1 MMVWLGLGIAALVG
15 FVVGAFLFA
24 RAFGQ
29 ELRQE
34 LSRVGL
40 NMASD
45 RELALRTLRRE
56 IANYLVRLDPDRFLR
71 LYKEARAAD
80 IAIGTADKASQQAE
94 LDAKT
99 KKYPFYQDFDLT
111 GARDHVL
118 YADAL
123 SGYPLE
129 EIEGHY
135 MNMIKFHALQ
145 MVLDKDWCWRSPAT
159 SDKDLKHLEE
169 YVGQIKDTKFRQRL
183 MAAVEEFARRGGGG
197 VSSGYETDVLAVRY
211 VHHYAET
218 RYGVHFKDTGEFGLY
233 GIFYDDRK
241 DKTYECYYRSDR
253 EFIAEIVLDNL
264 YVENI

>member
-99 KKYPFYQDFDLT
+99 KKYPFI
-111 GARDHVL
+111 RI
-118 YADAL
+118 
-123 SGYPLE
+123 S
-129 EIEGHY
+129 I
-135 MNMIKFHALQ
+135 
-145 MVLDKDWCWRSPAT
+145 
-159 SDKDLKHLEE
+159 
-169 YVGQIKDTKFRQRL
+169 
-183 MAAVEEFARRGGGG
+183 
-197 VSSGYETDVLAVRY
+197 
-211 VHHYAET
+211 
-218 RYGVHFKDTGEFGLY
+218 
-233 GIFYDDRK
+233 
-241 DKTYECYYRSDR
+241 
-253 EFIAEIVLDNL
+253 
-264 YVENI
+264 